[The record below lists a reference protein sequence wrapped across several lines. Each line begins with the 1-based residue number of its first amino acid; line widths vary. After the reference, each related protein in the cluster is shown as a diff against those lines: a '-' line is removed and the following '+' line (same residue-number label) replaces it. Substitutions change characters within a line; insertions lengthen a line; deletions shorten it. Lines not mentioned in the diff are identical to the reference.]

1 MKEFT
6 NEDIER
12 VERLIDENDRTSCIA
27 EIEGMHPADTAELF

>member
-27 EIEGMHPADTAELF
+27 EIEGMHPLSLIHI